1 MDEGSVLAKGAT
13 SSWDIWLGHLAG
25 TSWDI
30 LGCVAATSGSQDG
43 DLSSKLD
50 MLGGGGCAGGKSCVQ
65 LCASLCARFSN
76 WRASGG
82 QQAGSWQQL
91 TRVKYGLGEQH

>member
-65 LCASLCARFSN
+65 LCASCVPGLAT
-76 WRASGG
+76 GG
-82 QQAGSWQQL
+82 HLAGSK
-91 TRVKYGLGEQH
+91 RAAGSN